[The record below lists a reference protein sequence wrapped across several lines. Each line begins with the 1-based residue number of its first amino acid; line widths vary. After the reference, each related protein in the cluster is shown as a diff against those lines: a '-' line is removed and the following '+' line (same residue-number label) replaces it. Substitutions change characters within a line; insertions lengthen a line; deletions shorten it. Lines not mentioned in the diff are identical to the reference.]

1 MSSVVKRNSSARRVP
16 QNDGIIVKAWPG
28 CSAQMIADDSGSVA
42 RAIGIA
48 VKHYPDT
55 CRAVQNAEADRDPA
69 RRALQ
74 QLLDALDK
82 VENAQSSLNQLI
94 EDL

>member
-1 MSSVVKRNSSARRVP
+1 
-16 QNDGIIVKAWPG
+16 
-28 CSAQMIADDSGSVA
+28 MIADDSGSVA

-82 VENAQSSLNQLI
+82 VENA
-94 EDL
+94 